1 MELKATAFTKN
12 VTTNGSSTPD
22 WTQDIGQSKF
32 YYMDYEGFNDI
43 CVGLL
48 YYRVKD
54 FDQITA
60 PLGKGGRRQSL
71 ANMDNYSLEIAAI
84 FDNIYV
90 NGIHLDG
97 QKFIM
102 FVIREERET
111 HRNRRQLKFS
121 KDAHY
126 RQENLN
132 EKCIWAI
139 NKALNCSED
148 GSWIIVDMSINREA
162 DSHPRLDFTA
172 VVVNPDGSRDFTSVE
187 ERNKFISKRRP
198 HHTDASNFVVEKPK
212 FEAPTALQQIY
223 FGAPGTSKSTT
234 IKNKVGD
241 ACQHRITFHPDTD
254 YSNFVGCYKPTKED
268 GNEEITY
275 KFVEQ
280 VFVKAYVDA
289 WTKLIDNAD
298 ERKEVFLIIEE
309 INRGNCAQIFGDLF
323 QLLDR
328 DDDGYSDYTIEPDSD
343 LQRHLIERFSG
354 LNLPEEIKS
363 GRVMQLPPNLFIWA
377 TMNTS
382 DQSLFPID
390 SAFKRRWE
398 WKYLPIKNEM
408 KGHVIRVDARH
419 SYDWWQFLVAVNDR
433 IERLTELEDK
443 QLGYWFAKPNEGV
456 EISCDRFVSKVV
468 FYLWNDVFKDYGNDG
483 GSPFVIK
490 QGDDKRE
497 KLKFTSFFAPDG
509 SALPEVVVKFIESM
523 GVTNLELK
531 EPAIEPT
538 ATAEVQTATAG
549 ETAQP
554 YAEHAPVAPEV
565 AGEPEADIDDDDDD
579 DLNDGED
586 KDLFND
592 IYK

>member
-1 MELKATAFTKN
+1 MELKATSFTKN

-22 WTQDIGQSKF
+22 WTQDIGQSKY
-32 YYMDYEGFNDI
+32 YYMDYEGFDEI
-43 CVGLL
+43 CVGML

-71 ANMDNYSLEIAAI
+71 SNMDNYTLELAAV
-84 FDNIYV
+84 FDNLYV
-90 NGIHLDG
+90 NGIHLDN

-102 FVIREERET
+102 FILREERET
-111 HRNRRQLKFS
+111 HHGRRQLKFS

-139 NKALNCSED
+139 NKALGCSEN
-148 GSWIIVDMSINREA
+148 GSWIIVDMSINREP
-162 DSHPRLDFTA
+162 DSRPRLDFTA
-172 VVVNPDGSRDFTSVE
+172 VIVNPDGSRDFPSVE
-187 ERNKFISKRRP
+187 ERNQFISKRRHRDGGTSSMP
-198 HHTDASNFVVEKPK
+198 IERPK
-212 FEAPTALQQIY
+212 FTTSTILQQIY

-234 IKNKVGD
+234 IKDKVGK

-268 GNEEITY
+268 GNDEITY

-280 VFVKAYVDA
+280 VFIKAYVDA
-289 WTKLIDNAD
+289 WRKLVDVNDNH
-298 ERKEVFLIIEE
+298 KEVYLIIEE

-328 DDDGYSDYTIEPDSD
+328 DDEGYSDYTIEPDSD
-343 LQRHLIERFSG
+343 LQRHLIDRFAG
-354 LNLPEEIKS
+354 LNLPEKIKS
-363 GRVMQLPPNLFIWA
+363 GEVMQLPPNLFIWA

-398 WKYLPIKNEM
+398 WKYLPIKNDQ
-408 KGHVIRVDARH
+408 KGHIIRADKRH
-419 SYDWWQFLVAVNDR
+419 SYDWWEFLVAVNKR

-443 QLGYWFAKPNEGV
+443 QLGYWFAKPNEGA

-509 SALPEVVVKFIESM
+509 STLPDVVIKFIEGM
-523 GVTNLELK
+523 GVENLELREK
-531 EPAIEPT
+531 PADEPATEPEQST
-538 ATAEVQTATAG
+538 GEVEA
-549 ETAQP
+549 
-554 YAEHAPVAPEV
+554 YAEPSLVQPVA
-565 AGEPEADIDDDDDD
+565 ANEPEFDGDDDDDKD
-579 DLNDGED
+579 NEGENE
-586 KDLFND
+586 DLFNKL
-592 IYK
+592 YNQQS